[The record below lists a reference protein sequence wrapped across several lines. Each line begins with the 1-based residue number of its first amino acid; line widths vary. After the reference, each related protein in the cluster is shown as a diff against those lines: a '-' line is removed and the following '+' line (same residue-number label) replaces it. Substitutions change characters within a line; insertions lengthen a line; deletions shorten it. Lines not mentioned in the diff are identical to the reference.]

1 MQGCTTATAQRY
13 ISETK
18 EALDFQDSKVA
29 ELAAGATIFSLATPS
44 FPELLQT
51 QKVRLWLG
59 ACLYAIVQLS
69 MPSAEACDRGCHPY
83 NCYL

>member
-1 MQGCTTATAQRY
+1 MQGCTTATAQKY

-51 QKVRLWLG
+51 QKVRMRL
-59 ACLYAIVQLS
+59 
-69 MPSAEACDRGCHPY
+69 
-83 NCYL
+83 